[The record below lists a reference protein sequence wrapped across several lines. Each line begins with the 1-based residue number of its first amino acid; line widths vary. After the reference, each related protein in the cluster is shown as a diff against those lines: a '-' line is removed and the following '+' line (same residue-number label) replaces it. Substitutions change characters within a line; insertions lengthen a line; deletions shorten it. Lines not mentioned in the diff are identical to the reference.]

1 MRQNTYHHYKMRE
14 GFSLVEVIIAVTVL
28 AILTIPILAYVT
40 NASVSTSRGRD
51 TQQANVAGETV
62 MEELNAIQGFEQ
74 LEATP
79 DPSSTAG
86 PNWTVTV
93 NNADQKAVVTQ
104 DITLDGFTYHVIADV
119 DYKYAAQDSSGNDKT
134 YNAYEV
140 PELKEVYS
148 PNNAVLQESDQAET
162 ALSEFYYENQS
173 TNKNSILNSMQRALC
188 IDVEKTTDAGRDIYW
203 IKGYYKFWYG
213 GEKKIF
219 TIRDTKI
226 ETSKLKNIY
235 IFYKVLNQNITSE
248 KAEVRFLNFSESDS
262 ISKLNFYFVLQD
274 TPSTNVDSSIRKP
287 SGYVLDINSLSSG
300 SDNPEPLN
308 LVSAGDYN
316 RAKYFTNGIEK
327 AGTSPIVQFDKNVVK
342 RETGKRIA
350 AIKVDV
356 YIKNAS
362 GIYNEADR
370 LVQLKSSK
378 SN

>member
-1 MRQNTYHHYKMRE
+1 MRQNSYHHYKMRE
-14 GFSLVEVIIAVTVL
+14 GFSLVEVVIAVTVL

-62 MEELNAIQGFEQ
+62 MEELNAIQGFEE
-74 LEATP
+74 LEETL

-86 PNWTVTV
+86 PGWTGTV
-93 NNADQKAVVTQ
+93 NNTAKKAVVTQ
-104 DITLDGFTYHVIADV
+104 DISLDGFAYHVIANV
-119 DYKYAAQDSSGNDKT
+119 DYNYAAKDSSGNDKT

-148 PNNAVLQESDQAET
+148 PNNVVLEEADQAES

-173 TNKNSILNSMQRALC
+173 TNKSAILNSMQRALC

-203 IKGYYKFWYG
+203 VKGYYKFQYG
-213 GEKKIF
+213 GKEKTF

-226 ETSKLKNIY
+226 EISKLKNVY
-235 IFYKVLNQNITSE
+235 MFYKVLNKNITSE
-248 KAEVRFLNFSESDS
+248 TVQVKFLNFTESSS

-274 TPSTNVDSSIRKP
+274 TPSTNVDPTVKKP
-287 SGYVLDINSLSSG
+287 AGYVLDIN
-300 SDNPEPLN
+300 NPAIVNSTVL
-308 LVSAGDYN
+308 GDYN
-316 RAKYFTNGIEK
+316 KANYFSNGIDK
-327 AGTSPIVQFDKNVVK
+327 AGTSPVVQFDKNVVK

-350 AIKVDV
+350 AITVDV
-356 YIKNAS
+356 YMKNADPTNTT
-362 GIYNEADR
+362 YNESDR

-378 SN
+378 SD

>member
-1 MRQNTYHHYKMRE
+1 MRQNSYHRYKMRE
-14 GFSLVEVIIAVTVL
+14 GFSLVEVVIAVTVL

-40 NASVSTSRGRD
+40 NASVSTSKGRD
-51 TQQANVAGETV
+51 VQQANVAGETV
-62 MEELNAIQGFEQ
+62 MEELNAIEGFDQ
-74 LEATP
+74 LEAMT
-79 DPSSTAG
+79 DPSVAG
-86 PNWTVTV
+86 PGWTVTV
-93 NNADQKAVVTQ
+93 NNAEQKAVVTQ
-104 DITLDGFTYHVIADV
+104 DITLDNFTYHVIADV
-119 DYKYAAQDSSGNDKT
+119 DYKYAAKDSSGNDKT

-148 PNNAVLQESDQAET
+148 PNNSVLEESDQAET

-173 TNKNSILNSMQRALC
+173 VNKASILNNMKRSLC
-188 IDVEKTTDAGRDIYW
+188 IDVEETTDGGRDIYW

-213 GEKKIF
+213 GAKKTF

-248 KAEVRFLNFSESDS
+248 KAEVRFLNFSDSDS

-274 TPSTNVDSSIRKP
+274 TPSTNVDPTIKKP

-300 SDNPEPLN
+300 SDNPEPLV
-308 LVSAGDYN
+308 LTSAGDYN
-316 RAKYFTNGIEK
+316 KAKYFTNGIEK
-327 AGTSPIVQFDKNVVK
+327 AGTSPVVQFDKNVVK

-350 AIKVDV
+350 AVKVDV
-356 YIKNAS
+356 YIKNTS
-362 GIYNEADR
+362 GTYNESDR

>member
-1 MRQNTYHHYKMRE
+1 MEKNTYHHYKMHE

-28 AILTIPILAYVT
+28 AILSLPIVAYVT
-40 NASVSTSRGRD
+40 NASVSTSRGKN

-62 MEELNAIQGFEQ
+62 MEELKAVEGFEQ

-79 DPSSTAG
+79 DPASG
-86 PNWTVTV
+86 VLPDWDVTV
-93 NNADQKAVVTQ
+93 NNADQKAVVTK

-119 DYKYAAQDSSGNDKT
+119 DYKYAAKDSSGNAKT
-134 YNAYEV
+134 YNAYEI

-162 ALSEFYYENQS
+162 ALSEYYYENQLS
-173 TNKNSILNSMQRALC
+173 NKASILNNMKRSLC

-226 ETSKLKNIY
+226 ETSKLKNVY

-248 KAEVRFLNFSESDS
+248 KAEVRFLNFTDSNS
-262 ISKLNFYFVLQD
+262 ISGLSFYFCLQN
-274 TPSTNVDSSIRKP
+274 TPATNVDPTIKKP
-287 SGYVLDINSLSSG
+287 SAYVLDINSTSSG

-308 LVSAGDYN
+308 PVDLGDYN
-316 RAKYFTNGIEK
+316 KAKYFSNGIEK
-327 AGTSPIVQFDKNVVK
+327 AGTSPVVQFDKTVIK

-350 AIKVDV
+350 SITVDV
-356 YIKNAS
+356 YEKNS
-362 GIYNEADR
+362 SDTYNEGDR